1 VRLKVDSPGR
11 LLGPLSGKSLSL
23 SDRADRDIL
32 NLLSLKVFLLSSS
45 SIISLLLSSIFY
57 LLRYIFL
64 SYISVDTILPKY
76 TRELLYTALRVIVN
90 LYLGLSCQINFPQ
103 DPNNRPKDIDI
114 RTIDTAR
121 RVRRLRPAQEHR
133 IARIAALHLHSARA
147 GGLRSDEWRHPQSL
161 LLHLYS
167 YLKPVTRSSPLIRV
181 ARRSL
186 HPLHGSER

>member
-1 VRLKVDSPGR
+1 VDSPGR

-32 NLLSLKVFLLSSS
+32 NLLSLKVFLISSIFFIFFFYYLSSS
-45 SIISLLLSSIFY
+45 IFLSFFY

-64 SYISVDTILPKY
+64 SYISVDTILPKD

-114 RTIDTAR
+114 RTIGTA
-121 RVRRLRPAQEHR
+121 
-133 IARIAALHLHSARA
+133 
-147 GGLRSDEWRHPQSL
+147 
-161 LLHLYS
+161 
-167 YLKPVTRSSPLIRV
+167 
-181 ARRSL
+181 
-186 HPLHGSER
+186 